1 LGLTTEIGRR
11 MAMPDLFE
19 YVHTEENDPRF
30 NMPYTPAIKIT
41 GGRIVYLAGVT
52 AAPVYHSHPH
62 IPEEFDDIPED
73 PEKQTEMCVANL
85 RKVVEAAGGTLESI
99 VEVTRYMVDQAKNQD
114 AVNRAMARAFG
125 SHRPASTSVEVV
137 RLATDPRLILELKAV
152 AVVPE

>member
-1 LGLTTEIGRR
+1 
-11 MAMPDLFE
+11 MSDLFD
-19 YVHTEENDPRF
+19 YIHTAENEPRF

-52 AAPVYHSHPH
+52 AAPVYHTHPH
-62 IPEEFDDIPED
+62 IAAEFDDIPLD
-73 PEKQTEMCVANL
+73 PEEQAAMCVENL
-85 RKVVEAAGGTLESI
+85 RTVVEAAGGSLGTI

-114 AVNRAMARAFG
+114 GVNRAMARAFG
-125 SHRPASTSVEVV
+125 EHRPASTSVEIV

>member
-1 LGLTTEIGRR
+1 
-11 MAMPDLFE
+11 MSDLFE
-19 YVHTEENDPRF
+19 YIHTAENEPRF

-52 AAPVYHSHPH
+52 AAPVYHTHPH
-62 IPEEFDDIPED
+62 IAAEFDDIPLD
-73 PEKQTEMCVANL
+73 PEEQAAMCVENL
-85 RKVVEAAGGTLESI
+85 RTVVEAAGGSLGTI

-114 AVNRAMARAFG
+114 GVNRAMARAFG
-125 SHRPASTSVEVV
+125 EHRPASTSVEIV

>member
-1 LGLTTEIGRR
+1 
-11 MAMPDLFE
+11 MSDLFE
-19 YVHTEENDPRF
+19 YVHTGANDPRF

-62 IPEEFDDIPED
+62 IASEFDDIPLDADE
-73 PEKQTEMCVANL
+73 QTEMCMANL
-85 RKVVEAAGGTLESI
+85 AAVVEGAGGELGHI

-114 AVNRAMARAFG
+114 GVNRAMARAFG
-125 SHRPASTSVEVV
+125 THRPASTSVEIV

-152 AVVPE
+152 AVVPG